1 MSDVFSLAPEGQAWT
16 DDRAIENPALPED
29 YEPSWYQGSASA
41 IPRGIA
47 EGTIGLG
54 QSAVGFSKR
63 LISDP
68 AFANELAPTIN
79 MFRVMFPDA
88 DKSLNETYD
97 TVGKQLKDAREYV
110 KPDAGSQ
117 GTAASVLHGLGQFIP
132 AIAATAVGGPSVG
145 SSVAFGTSYEQGVQD
160 FVSKGVDLNTAREVS
175 AGQSAFNAVGMG
187 LPAAIGK
194 QLATRVASGVL
205 INTAFG
211 GINRFAVGETLEEKG
226 YGDLAKQYRVWDG
239 QAILIDSVLGGAF
252 GGAHHLSVRGRDAP
266 VVNNAEPESPIPAA
280 EVGSAEQ
287 GIQPVEPSSTP
298 VDKTLDASSDAQ
310 PPATYDAR
318 VSELQSM
325 AEQLM
330 PVGDRKSLASD
341 IYSAQRSLDSL
352 EQQRQALKDS
362 KATTSSARRI
372 RNRDIAALDAQ
383 IEPARASL
391 EQKRQQLADHSRG
404 GKYFEAKA
412 DLSRLEQGIIP
423 KSMAGLIPETP
434 VKPSDIDAAHTLNE
448 GLYYDIE
455 SAPVLHGTNESINS
469 HVAAMDEAAR
479 QIMNG
484 QPVNI
489 TMQARGLDGPVRPG
503 ALDATTEQ
511 YNAMESVFKENGIS
525 YSTPKEIISD
535 QQAVRNDSAF
545 ANIDDA
551 GPVSVD
557 PDTGATISSNNF
569 DLLAARDMASAN
581 AEMTITHPDTGQPMK
596 LSEALAQ
603 FDEQIATVQ
612 KESKVYSVAA
622 ACFLRNS

>member
-16 DDRAIENPALPED
+16 DDKTNANPARPED
-29 YEPSWYQGSASA
+29 YEPSWYQGSVSA

-47 EGTIGLG
+47 EGTVGLG

-68 AFANELAPTIN
+68 AYANTLAPTVN

-88 DKSLNETYD
+88 DKRLNETYD
-97 TVGKQLKDAREYV
+97 TVGKQLKDSREYV

-132 AIAATAVGGPSVG
+132 AIGATAVGGPVVG
-145 SSVAFGTSYEQGVQD
+145 GSVAFGTTYEQAAQD
-160 FVSKGVDLNTAREVS
+160 FTAKGVDQTTAREL
-175 AGQSAFNAVGMG
+175 AFGQSTLNAVGMG
-187 LPAAIGK
+187 LPAAVGK
-194 QLATRVASGVL
+194 QLATRIASGVL

-211 GINRFAVGETLEEKG
+211 GVNRFAVGETLEEKG
-226 YGDLAKQYRVWDG
+226 YSDLAKQYRVWDG
-239 QAILIDSVLGGAF
+239 QAILIDAVLGGAF
-252 GGAHHLSVRGRDAP
+252 GGAHHLAARGGDAA
-266 VVNNAEPESPIPAA
+266 VQGAEPEAPIPGA

-287 GIQPVEPSSTP
+287 GMQPVEPSSTP
-298 VDKTLDASSDAQ
+298 VEQTQASSTDAQ
-310 PPATYDAR
+310 PAATYGSR
-318 VSELQSM
+318 VTELQGL
-325 AEQLM
+325 AEQLIQ
-330 PVGDRKSLASD
+330 VGDRKSLASD
-341 IYSAQRSLDSL
+341 IYSAQRSLDDL
-352 EQQRQALKDS
+352 EQQRQALKDG

-391 EQKRQQLADHSRG
+391 EQQQQQLADHSRG
-404 GKYFEAKA
+404 GKFFEAKA

-423 KSMAGLIPETP
+423 ESMAGLIPETP

-479 QIMNG
+479 QINDG

-489 TMQARGLDGPVRPG
+489 TMQARGLDGVVRPG
-503 ALDATTEQ
+503 VFDAATEQ
-511 YNAMESVFKENGIS
+511 YHAMESVFQENGIS
-525 YSTPKEIISD
+525 YTTPREVISEP
-535 QQAVRNDSAF
+535 QVMRSDSAF
-545 ANIDDA
+545 ASADDA
-551 GPVSVD
+551 GQVSID
-557 PDTGATISSNNF
+557 PDTGAAISANNF
-569 DLLAARDMASAN
+569 DLMAARDMASTN
-581 AEMTITHPDTGQPMK
+581 AHMTITHPDTGQPVK

-603 FDEQIATVQ
+603 FDEQIATAQ

-622 ACFLRNS
+622 ACFLRNP

>member
-1 MSDVFSLAPEGQAWT
+1 MSDVFSLSPEGQAWT
-16 DDRAIENPALPED
+16 DNKTTENPARPED
-29 YEPSWYQGSASA
+29 YEPSWYQGSATA

-47 EGTIGLG
+47 EGAIGLG
-54 QSAVGFSKR
+54 QSSVGFSKR

-68 AFANELAPTIN
+68 AFANTLAPTVN

-97 TVGKQLKDAREYV
+97 TVGKQLKDAREHV

-117 GTAASVLHGLGQFIP
+117 GTAASVLHGLGQFVP
-132 AIAATAVGGPSVG
+132 AIGATVLGGPSIG
-145 SSVAFGTSYEQGVQD
+145 GAVAFGTTYEQAAQD
-160 FVSKGVDLNTAREVS
+160 FTSKGVDQTTAREL
-175 AGQSAFNAVGMG
+175 AFGQSALNSIGMG
-187 LPAAIGK
+187 LPAAVGK
-194 QLATRVASGVL
+194 QLATRIASGVL
-205 INTAFG
+205 INTSFG

-252 GGAHHLSVRGRDAP
+252 GGAHHLAARGVDAP
-266 VVNNAEPESPIPAA
+266 VVQSAEPESPIPAA
-280 EVGSAEQ
+280 EVGSADQ
-287 GIQPVEPSSTP
+287 GIQPVQPSSTP
-298 VDKTLDASSDAQ
+298 VEKTLDTSSDAQ
-310 PPATYDAR
+310 QPATYDSR
-318 VSELQSM
+318 INELQGL
-325 AEQLM
+325 AEQLI
-330 PVGDRKSLASD
+330 PVGERKALASD

-352 EQQRQALKDS
+352 ERQRQTLKDG

-372 RNRDIAALDAQ
+372 RNRDMAALDEQ
-383 IEPARASL
+383 IEPARASI
-391 EQKRQQLADHSRG
+391 EQQRQQLADHSRG

-423 KSMAGLIPETP
+423 EGMAGLIPETP

-511 YNAMESVFKENGIS
+511 YNAMEYVFKENGIS
-525 YSTPKEIISD
+525 YSTPKEIISEP
-535 QQAVRNDSAF
+535 QAVRNDSAF

-551 GPVSVD
+551 GQVSVD

-569 DLLAARDMASAN
+569 DLIAARDMASAN

-603 FDEQIATVQ
+603 FDEQITTVQ